1 MLKTKIAV
9 LISGGG
15 TNLQA
20 IIDFAK
26 SGGLKSGELAL
37 VVSDKAGAYGLTR
50 AEKASIP
57 TLVIAADKSLE
68 ITARKA
74 KFEAELQSALEA
86 AGIEMIVLAGFMRI
100 LSADFVSKW
109 ENRIINVHPSLIPS
123 FCGEGFYGLHVHEA
137 ALAYGVKVTGA
148 TVHFVNE
155 EPDGGPIVLQKAVDI
170 REDDTPETLQ
180 RRVME
185 QCEWSILPRAV
196 SLFCEGRLHVEG
208 RHVKITEGAVW
219 Q

>member
-123 FCGEGFYGLHVHEA
+123 FCGEGFYGLKVHEA

-155 EPDGGPIVLQKAVDI
+155 VPDGGSIIYQKALI
-170 REDDTPETLQ
+170 HNP
-180 RRVME
+180 
-185 QCEWSILPRAV
+185 
-196 SLFCEGRLHVEG
+196 
-208 RHVKITEGAVW
+208 
-219 Q
+219 

>member
-50 AEKASIP
+50 AEKASIS

-123 FCGEGFYGLHVHEA
+123 FCGEGFYGLKVHEA

-148 TVHFVNE
+148 MVHFVNE
-155 EPDGGPIVLQKAVDI
+155 VPDGGSIIYQKAVEIKDG
-170 REDDTPETLQ
+170 DTAETLQ

-185 QCEWSILPRAV
+185 EAEWKLLPAACEYVANLIMER
-196 SLFCEGRLHVEG
+196 
-208 RHVKITEGAVW
+208 KI
-219 Q
+219 